1 MKLVKRRNKKNYP
14 LDQEELAKKKS
25 KMSLVN
31 RKKEMDDWLSHFRLS
46 LSLTVVTLAHS
57 GSEHLVIGA

>member
-31 RKKEMDDWLSHFRLS
+31 RKKEMDD
-46 LSLTVVTLAHS
+46 
-57 GSEHLVIGA
+57 